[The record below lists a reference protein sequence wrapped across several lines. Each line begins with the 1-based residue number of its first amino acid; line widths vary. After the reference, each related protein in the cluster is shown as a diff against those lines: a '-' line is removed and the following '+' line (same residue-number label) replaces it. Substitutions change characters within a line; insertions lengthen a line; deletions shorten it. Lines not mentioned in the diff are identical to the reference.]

1 MNILNHAA
9 FFSAPS
15 IGRRPRACRGRVPS
29 RLGGAAL
36 IVAMIFLVILTTLGL
51 SGLRTASL
59 EEHFVGNLRDNNMA
73 FNAAESALRY
83 AEDWLAIRTRANRPR
98 PETSSCGATPCDVMA
113 AFALED
119 GYLAEKSPAWWAS
132 NGRAYVP
139 DSGTSNLVGVSN
151 QPRFIIEELG
161 EPLDGSILRPSTGAL
176 QVFYRIT
183 AFGQGGS
190 QYTNVVLQSTFGK
203 IY

>member
-1 MNILNHAA
+1 MNTLNHATL
-9 FFSAPS
+9 FRGPS
-15 IGRRPRACRGRVPS
+15 TGRRPPACRGRVPS
-29 RLGGAAL
+29 RQRGAAL

-73 FNAAESALRY
+73 FSAAESALRY

-98 PETSSCGATPCDVMA
+98 AETASCGGPCDVMA

-119 GYLAEKSPAWWAS
+119 GYLAEKSPAWWAT
-132 NGRAYVP
+132 NGRVYVP
-139 DSGTSNLVGVSN
+139 DTGTSGLVGVSN

-161 EPLDGSILRPSTGAL
+161 EPLDGSMLRPSTGAL